1 MNGLMRTLPVSPPP
15 VVGSVASNS
24 GSAVT
29 GALGVDRVVSWDG
42 SPSALS
48 VTLVT
53 VPGTDTGLPASS
65 MAWNEAATVGPPLL
79 AGYCSP
85 VSDTV
90 PTKRPLGKSALYAD
104 EP

>member
-15 VVGSVASNS
+15 LVGSVASNS

-29 GALGVDRVVSWDG
+29 GAVGVDRLESWAG

-53 VPGTDTGLPASS
+53 APAMVTGLPASS
-65 MAWNEAATVGPPLL
+65 MAWKEAATVGPPLL
-79 AGYCSP
+79 AG
-85 VSDTV
+85 
-90 PTKRPLGKSALYAD
+90 
-104 EP
+104 